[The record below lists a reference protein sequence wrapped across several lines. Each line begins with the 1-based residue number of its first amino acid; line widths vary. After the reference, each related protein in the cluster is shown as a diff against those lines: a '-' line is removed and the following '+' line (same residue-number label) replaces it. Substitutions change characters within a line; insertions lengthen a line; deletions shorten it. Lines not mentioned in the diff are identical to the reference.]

1 MSENYGLP
9 PKDPA
14 LIEIK
19 RLRAERDAL
28 RRTLNDHLESEA
40 AESMRADKLRA
51 ERDDAIRHLAD
62 WSNRCGQ
69 TEAERDALAAL
80 LRELVALVRGECPS
94 LLNEDSGGDA
104 KLSCDIDEA
113 LKEKT

>member
-1 MSENYGLP
+1 MRS
-9 PKDPA
+9 
-14 LIEIK
+14 
-19 RLRAERDAL
+19 ERDSWHVTADRNL
-28 RRTLNDHLESEA
+28 AEA
-40 AESMRADKLRA
+40 MKAEAK
-51 ERDDAIRHLAD
+51 
-62 WSNRCGQ
+62 
-69 TEAERDALAAL
+69 RDALAAL